1 MKRLFILLVSLTLTP
16 LSAQS
21 AMRDCEQLATRI
33 GQEAG
38 LPQHLLPAIARI
50 ESGRSVKGKR
60 KAWPWTLNHA
70 GKGLYFET
78 KSAALAYLATA
89 TAGGRTN
96 IDVGCMQINHYW
108 HGQEFKSLEGMI
120 DPIQNVTYAV
130 KFLKQLHEQ
139 HGSWAEAVK
148 HYHSPDETRGK
159 RYFSGFS
166 TAVDTL
172 KSTSSNPI
180 AKLATAPTHY
190 EFFNLGTPR
199 HGKIDMGVQLATK
212 AEISMTKSSSMD
224 PEYARLIASLGATVN
239 TNQLIMPL
247 TSNDMAKPSQV
258 RGVLRNKWT
267 EVEILRRS
275 LAVD

>member
-1 MKRLFILLVSLTLTP
+1 
-16 LSAQS
+16 
-21 AMRDCEQLATRI
+21 
-33 GQEAG
+33 
-38 LPQHLLPAIARI
+38 
-50 ESGRSVKGKR
+50 
-60 KAWPWTLNHA
+60 
-70 GKGLYFET
+70 
-78 KSAALAYLATA
+78 
-89 TAGGRTN
+89 
-96 IDVGCMQINHYW
+96 MQINHYW

-130 KFLKQLHEQ
+130 KFLQQLHKQ

-172 KSTSSNPI
+172 KSTSSNPT

-190 EFFNLGTPR
+190 EFFHLGSPR

-258 RGVLRNKWT
+258 RGVLRNKWA
-267 EVEILRRS
+267 EVESLRRS